1 MLGVSPMKDANIV
14 VVGVGR
20 IGAVTA
26 VGLAHLGL
34 QVTGFDRSTGRV
46 RCLQECDIPEAEPGL
61 RAALRSASRFRTL
74 QFTTTASEKTFDIAF
89 ICVDTPPLAGGVADL
104 SQIFAACQ
112 TARVLLRTGGILI
125 TRSTVPVGTGE
136 RITRMLSQA
145 GRGDIDVVHMPEFL
159 REGRA
164 WEDFREPDRVVIGAE
179 NEVAAQ
185 RVASLFTLLDCPV
198 FLTNRRT
205 AELAKYAANA
215 YLATSISYAN
225 EMSDLAQRLDVDASA
240 VFSILRADR
249 RIGQQAYLTPG
260 LGFGGHCLPKD
271 TAELEQTAHRHGIL
285 LPQLAATR
293 QTNARRPGEALNWLR
308 KALGNLDGTRIALL
322 GIAFKA
328 GTDDLRES
336 PSLRLASD
344 MAALGI
350 TVVGFDP
357 LVESVEPGSL
367 TLAQDLDAAVD
378 GADAIVI
385 AHGWQGWREID
396 PDTIRKRVARHVVY
410 DAPGVLDIAQ
420 WREAGFLVN
429 RPLDAR
435 HPVPEQKSTEVVV

>member
-1 MLGVSPMKDANIV
+1 MSDTNTV

-34 QVTGFDRSTGRV
+34 QVTGFDRSQERV
-46 RCLQECDIPEAEPGL
+46 RCLQDCDIPEAEPGL

-74 QFTTTASEKTFDIAF
+74 QFTTSATEKSFDIAF
-89 ICVDTPPLAGGVADL
+89 ICVDTPPLASGGADL

-112 TARVLLRTGGILI
+112 TARVLLRADGILV
-125 TRSTVPVGTGE
+125 TRSTVPVGTGD
-136 RITRMLSQA
+136 RITRMLRQA
-145 GRGDIDVVHMPEFL
+145 GRSDIEVVHMPEFL

-164 WEDFREPDRVVIGAE
+164 WEDFREPDRVVIGADSGG
-179 NEVAAQ
+179 AAQ

-225 EMSDLAQRLDVDASA
+225 EMSDLALRLDADASA
-240 VFSILRADR
+240 IFSILRSDR
-249 RIGQQAYLTPG
+249 RIGQQAYLMPG

-308 KALGNLDGTRIALL
+308 KALGNLDGSRIALL

-336 PSLRLASD
+336 PSLRLAEGMS
-344 MAALGI
+344 ALGA

-357 LVESVEPGSL
+357 LVESVDPGAI
-367 TLAQDLDAAVD
+367 TLATDLDTAVT

-385 AHGWQGWREID
+385 AHGWTGWREIE
-396 PDTIRKRVARHVVY
+396 PAEIRKLVARHVVY
-410 DAPGVLDIAQ
+410 DAPGVLDVSR
-420 WREAGFLVN
+420 WRQAGFLLN
-429 RPLDAR
+429 RPIEAG
-435 HPVPEQKSTEVVV
+435 HAVPQEAPAGVVV